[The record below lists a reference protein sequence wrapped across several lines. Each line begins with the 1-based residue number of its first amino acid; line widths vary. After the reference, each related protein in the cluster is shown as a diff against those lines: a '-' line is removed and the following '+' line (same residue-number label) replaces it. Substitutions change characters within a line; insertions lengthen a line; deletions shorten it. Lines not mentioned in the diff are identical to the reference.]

1 MTKTLDM
8 TSGVIWKKV
17 LLFSVPLLL
26 GNMFQ
31 QLYNTVDSI
40 ILGNF
45 VGKDALAAA
54 GCTSSVCS
62 TMINFYNGIALGAGV
77 VAGFY
82 FGEKNRPNLQKTVV
96 TSLMISVLAGLAM
109 TLISIPAGPWLL
121 RVLSTPEDMFE
132 MAAHYLQIF
141 FAGTVFLFVYNTG
154 GGLLRAMGDSKTPL
168 YCLIAA
174 SFLNIALD
182 FLFVLNFHMGIEG
195 TAVATV
201 IAEAVSSLLILGAL
215 WRVRD
220 IWKEDKIIFQVDE
233 GMTRR
238 ILRIGIPTG
247 IQQALTSFSNAFL
260 FSYVNAFRNTSI
272 TAGWSAHV
280 KLDQFAILPAQSIGQ
295 AITTFVSQNMGAG
308 DPKRAKEG
316 TSVSIRMGMLALG
329 VIASLILLFAPAFVR
344 LFSPD
349 EEVIYYG
356 AIFMRTMALFR
367 ILTPVFQGGLGALRG
382 LGKSKTAMAIM
393 LFSFVFARQAYLY
406 FITKIWNSVYAV
418 ALAYPVAWII
428 CDTILFVYFLR
439 FDWEKHAEAQ
449 TF

>member
-1 MTKTLDM
+1 MSRTLDM
-8 TSGVIWKKV
+8 TTGVIWKKI

-45 VGKDALAAA
+45 VGKEALAAA
-54 GCTSSVCS
+54 GCTSSVCA
-62 TMINFYNGIALGAGV
+62 TVINFYNGIALGAGV

-82 FGEKNRPNLQKTVV
+82 FGEKNRVNLQKTIV
-96 TSLMISVLAGLAM
+96 TALMISLLAGIVM
-109 TLISIPAGPWLL
+109 TVLSIPAGPWFL
-121 RVLSTPEDMFE
+121 RMMATPDEMFE

-141 FAGTVFLFVYNTG
+141 FIGTIFLFVYNTG

-168 YCLIAA
+168 YCLIAT
-174 SFLNIALD
+174 SFLNIVLD
-182 FLFVLNFHMGIEG
+182 LFFVLYLHMGIEG
-195 TAVATV
+195 TAIATV
-201 IAEAVSSLLILGAL
+201 IAEAVSALMIMGAL

-220 IWKEDKIIFQVDE
+220 VWQEEQITLSIDE

-238 ILRIGIPTG
+238 ILRVGIPTG
-247 IQQALTSFSNAFL
+247 VQQALTSFSNALL
-260 FSYVNAFRNTSI
+260 FSYVNAFNNTSI

-295 AITTFVSQNMGAG
+295 AITTFVSQNIGAK

-316 TSVSIRMGMLALG
+316 TGIAIKMGILAIG
-329 VIASLILLFAPAFVR
+329 MIALLILLFAPVFVR
-344 LFSPD
+344 LFNPD

-356 AIFMRTMALFR
+356 SLFLRVMALFR
-367 ILTPVFQGGLGALRG
+367 ILTPIFQGGLGALRG

-393 LFSFVFARQAYLY
+393 VFSLVFARQGYLY
-406 FITKIWNSVYAV
+406 LITQVWNSVYAV
-418 ALAYPVAWII
+418 ALGYPVAWVV
-428 CDTILFVYFLR
+428 CDLILLVYFLR
-439 FDWEKHAEAQ
+439 FDWEAYAERRVV
-449 TF
+449 